1 MSALPFLLPL
11 LGGLTLGLGALW
23 LLYSLGRIA
32 GISGIAWGALAGP
45 DRDWRWL
52 FLAGLLGGGAV
63 THWLFK
69 MPLPAESTASLGLL
83 ISSGLLVGFGTR
95 FGGGCTSG
103 HGVCSATRS
112 GWWRMKA
119 WSAIFAGMLFGLG
132 LTLSGMSDP
141 LKVLGFL
148 DVSGDWIPDLALVMG
163 GALIVSLATTPWVLK
178 HRAPRFAS
186 QFHVPTIRTIDQRLA
201 IGAMLFGIGWGL
213 SGYCP
218 GPAIVSLLYGY
229 ESTMIFCLAMA
240 AGMLL
245 EAALRRSKV
254 A

>member
-1 MSALPFLLPL
+1 
-11 LGGLTLGLGALW
+11 
-23 LLYSLGRIA
+23 
-32 GISGIAWGALAGP
+32 
-45 DRDWRWL
+45 
-52 FLAGLLGGGAV
+52 
-63 THWLFK
+63 
-69 MPLPAESTASLGLL
+69 
-83 ISSGLLVGFGTR
+83 
-95 FGGGCTSG
+95 
-103 HGVCSATRS
+103 
-112 GWWRMKA
+112 MKA
-119 WSAIFAGMLFGLG
+119 WPAIVAGMLFGVG

-178 HRAPRFAS
+178 RSAPRFAS
-186 QFHVPTIRTIDQRLA
+186 QFHVPTIRSIDKRLA
-201 IGAMLFGIGWGL
+201 IGAVLFGVGWGL

-229 ESTMIFCLAMA
+229 QSTMIFCLAMV

-245 EAALRRSKV
+245 EAALRRSRT